1 MFSNQI
7 ILHSIGVAL
16 LIGTLIYLGVL
27 AVKEMFDDKA
37 T

>member
-7 ILHSIGVAL
+7 IHSIGVLL
-16 LIGTLIYLGVL
+16 LIGTLLFLMAL
-27 AVKEMFDDKA
+27 AVREMFDDKA